1 MEVGGEESQDQVVK
15 KMVRYALAC
24 EYQRIPIKRTGIAEK
39 GQYMLRF
46 CVTELIKPVMFGQ
59 RVPFRRVFQQAQK
72 QLKTK
77 FGMQM
82 VELPVKEKITMKDKR
97 CKVFLVVTIFDTNVT
112 PAAQKVKGTS
122 KAPSSFIL
130 TTTLPSAYRTPE
142 IMPPS
147 IIGSVEEEAAY
158 TGLCTMVVS
167 IIALSPGKSIPD
179 SKLDHYLARLNANKN
194 MPMDKTENMLKKMS
208 NQGYITKVVD
218 RSGDEETV
226 DWVVGPRGKT
236 EIGNKGVLGL
246 VQEVYGDSAPED
258 LQERLTR
265 SLGMMR
271 TEDLENREA
280 DAQNEE
286 EEEEPD
292 ADSGPSTQRRQSG
305 RVRS

>member
-1 MEVGGEESQDQVVK
+1 ME
-15 KMVRYALAC
+15 
-24 EYQRIPIKRTGIAEK
+24 
-39 GQYMLRF
+39 
-46 CVTELIKPVMFGQ
+46 
-59 RVPFRRVFQQAQK
+59 
-72 QLKTK
+72 
-77 FGMQM
+77 M

-97 CKVFLVVTIFDTNVT
+97 SKFPLVAPIIGANVVS
-112 PAAQKVKGTS
+112 AAQKVKGTS
-122 KAPSSFIL
+122 KAPSSYIL

-194 MPMDKTENMLKKMS
+194 MPMDKTENVLKKMS

-226 DWVVGPRGKT
+226 DWVVGPRGKM
-236 EIGNKGVLGL
+236 EVGNRGVLGL
-246 VQEVYGDSAPED
+246 VMEVYGDSAPDD
-258 LQERLTR
+258 LPERLSR
-265 SLGMMR
+265 SLGIVR
-271 TEDLENREA
+271 REDLDDREA

-286 EEEEPD
+286 EAEEEPD
-292 ADSGPSTQRRQSG
+292 ADPGPSTQRRQSG